1 MSQFAMKFID
11 DEYDYMQKT
20 NTTTPFEPMWNDNNA
35 WDNNEPSFSGE
46 DSIDENVDPE
56 TSNQT
61 ITIDVPSE
69 NSTQMISSLAGEV
82 PNSLVSLIFRGMDQ
96 RFSQMPSRY

>member
-1 MSQFAMKFID
+1 MKFID

-20 NTTTPFEPMWNDNNA
+20 NTTTPFEPMWIDNNG
-35 WDNNEPSFSGE
+35 WDYNEPSE
-46 DSIDENVDPE
+46 DVDPE

-69 NSTQMISSLAGEV
+69 NSTQMISSLAVEV

-96 RFSQMPSRY
+96 SFSQMPPRY

>member
-1 MSQFAMKFID
+1 MKFID

-20 NTTTPFEPMWNDNNA
+20 NTTTPFEPIWIDNNG
-35 WDNNEPSFSGE
+35 WGFNEPLFPGE
-46 DSIDENVDPE
+46 DSIDEDVDPE

-61 ITIDVPSE
+61 ITFDVPSE

-82 PNSLVSLIFRGMDQ
+82 PNSLVTLIFREMDQ
-96 RFSQMPSRY
+96 SFSQMPSRY

>member
-1 MSQFAMKFID
+1 MKFID

-20 NTTTPFEPMWNDNNA
+20 NTTTPFEPMWIDNNGQ
-35 WDNNEPSFSGE
+35 NYNEPSFPGE
-46 DSIDENVDPE
+46 DSIDEDVDPE

-61 ITIDVPSE
+61 ITFDVPSE

-82 PNSLVSLIFRGMDQ
+82 PNSFVSLIFRGMDQ
-96 RFSQMPSRY
+96 SFSQMPPRY